1 MNPETLHALIA
12 LGLPPSK
19 ARAVAEAGPLSPEEL
34 VRAGVLSELD
44 LASLR
49 KVPLDPIRKLLAEGV
64 EVLPLAELPSGVR
77 ELTYPPLGLYFWG
90 DRQILEKPTV
100 AIVGTRR
107 ASGYGRSV
115 AFRFAKELARA
126 GVTVVSGG
134 AAGIDAAAHEG
145 ALEAGGKTAAVFL
158 TPIDQTYPH
167 FHGGLFTKIRETG
180 CLVSQFPVGDKSAMK
195 YRPIARNQ
203 IVAALAQVLVVIEAP
218 LKSGSLSTA
227 GFAGEINR
235 PVMVVPGMIDQP
247 NFEGSHLLIR
257 EGAQLVDHVEQVL
270 EFIGLQM
277 APELPLTVE
286 ATGLAAVI
294 LNALTTE
301 PINVEKLA
309 EKTKISEGELMAELT
324 DMELDGLVVR
334 FEGKYAKR

>member
-1 MNPETLHALIA
+1 MNPETLHAVIA

-19 ARAVAEAGPLSPEEL
+19 ARAVAEAGAASPEEL

-44 LASLR
+44 IAALR
-49 KVPLDPIRKLLAEGV
+49 RVPLDPIRKLMADGV
-64 EVLPLAELPSGVR
+64 EIIPLNQLPTGVK

-90 DRQILEKPTV
+90 DRQILERPTV
-100 AIVGTRR
+100 SIVGTRR

-134 AAGIDAAAHEG
+134 AAGIDASAHEG
-145 ALEAGGKTAAVFL
+145 ALEGGGKTAAVFL

-167 FHGGLFTKIRETG
+167 FHGGLFTKIRENG
-180 CLVSQFPVGDKSAMK
+180 CLISQFPVGDKSAMK

-203 IVAALAQVLVVIEAP
+203 IVAALSQVLVVIEAP

-277 APELPLTVE
+277 APTLPLTVE
-286 ATGLAAVI
+286 ATGLAAMI
-294 LNALTTE
+294 LNALTE